1 MKKYSVT
8 LLEHVRHTYEVNAN
22 NEEQAV
28 QLATE
33 RSDFDDGD
41 VDGQYDGYEI
51 ELIEDGVDEEQV
63 REDFRDWLESI
74 VHYRFSYDKLT
85 ELIRE
90 KTGIADL
97 KVHMDIADCDSIDYR
112 AAFDIEGEHDDHPLA
127 GEFDIYYLK
136 MREDACEMWG
146 HEERIYITEV
156 NASYYN

>member
-8 LLEHVRHTYEVNAN
+8 LFEHVRHTYEVKAN

-41 VDGQYDGYEI
+41 VDGQYNGYEI
-51 ELIEDGVDEEQV
+51 ELIEDGVDEEQL
-63 REDFRDWLESI
+63 RKEFEAWLYSLL
-74 VHYRFSYDKLT
+74 YNRFSYDKLT

-97 KVHMDIADCDSIDYR
+97 KVHMDIGDECTDYH
-112 AAFDIEGEHDDHPLA
+112 AAFDIEGEHEDHPLA
-127 GEFDIYYLK
+127 GEFNIYYLK
-136 MREDACEMWG
+136 MREDACEAFG
-146 HEERIYITEV
+146 YEERIYITEV

>member
-8 LLEHVRHTYEVNAN
+8 LLEHVRHTYEVKAN

-41 VDGQYDGYEI
+41 VDGQYNGYEI

-63 REDFRDWLESI
+63 RKEFADWLESL
-74 VHYRFSYDKLT
+74 VHKRFSYEKLT
-85 ELIRE
+85 EVIRE

-97 KVHMDIADCDSIDYR
+97 NVCMDIGDNDCTDYN
-112 AAFDIEGEHDDHPLA
+112 AAFDIEGEHAEHPLA

-136 MREDACEMWG
+136 MRQDVCEAFG
-146 HEERIYITEV
+146 CEERIYITEV